1 MYSGVTLLIIEHLRE
16 LRSAGKYQEIYDLYL
31 QLVAARD
38 TTAEICM
45 LGGLAAKK
53 LGNLEAARDGLESCL
68 ERGPEGTVLGIARFV
83 LGMVLRQLGQLHDA
97 IEVFTA
103 FISSIDEYPDLKATT
118 LGAAYYNR
126 GLAYRQSNRLE
137 ESLRDYYLACD
148 EFAKENLMEYLCMAL
163 HNLAWVASLFGDA
176 IQTGQALQKARP
188 LCATPYLRWHQRI
201 GEAFLAS
208 IDYDP
213 LDAQSRLRAKQ
224 NALDLCKAV
233 YLYEGDDLPPEVR
246 TQSYWLAGT
255 ISVDLGLTADA
266 YYFARESI
274 RHALVVPS
282 PDNQSLPD
290 AAALLHQVRMVPTRR
305 VRASS

>member
-1 MYSGVTLLIIEHLRE
+1 MTLLIVEHLRE

-31 QLVAARD
+31 QLVAARE

-53 LGNLEAARDGLESCL
+53 LGHLLAANDALESCL
-68 ERGPEGTVLGIARFV
+68 ERGPEGTVLGTARFV
-83 LGMVLRQLGQLHDA
+83 LGMVLRELGHLHDA

-103 FISSIDEYPDLKATT
+103 FIDGIDEYPDMKSTA
-118 LGAAYYNR
+118 LGAAYHNR

-137 ESLRDYYLACD
+137 DSLRDYHLACD
-148 EFAKENLMEYLCMAL
+148 EFAHENLTEYLCMAL
-163 HNLAWVASLFGDA
+163 QNLAWVASMFGDA
-176 IQTGQALQKARP
+176 IQTRQALQRARP

-208 IDYDP
+208 IDYAP
-213 LDAQSRLRAKQ
+213 LDAQSRVRAKQ
-224 NALDLCKAV
+224 NALDLCKAI
-233 YLYEGDDLPPEVR
+233 YEFEGDDLPPEVR

-255 ISVDLGLTADA
+255 VSVDLGLMADA
-266 YYFARESI
+266 YHFARESI

-290 AAALLHQVRMVPTRR
+290 AAALLHQVGMVPTRR
-305 VRASS
+305 VRTTG